1 MNVAEPSDLTIDET
15 GKILWTVS
23 DTNNKIYRLDLKG
36 NITKTL
42 SYVGND
48 LEGVAYDR
56 RDHTLWLAEEEYRAV
71 IHVDTAGA
79 ILERHDITG
88 LTTVPNKGLE
98 GIALDDGDHLFV
110 LNERS
115 PGLFIPLKS
124 DFSYDVKY
132 QLTFAGDYSA
142 MTYDPQRRCFWI
154 MSDESMAMFL
164 CTGPNVVHAE
174 YALPSRRFEGIALDP
189 AGKYV
194 YAVNDSSRA
203 LYVFQNTVPVAPAP

>member
-15 GKILWTVS
+15 GTILWTVS
-23 DTNNKIYRLDLKG
+23 DTNNKIYRLDLQG

-79 ILERHDITG
+79 I
-88 LTTVPNKGLE
+88 
-98 GIALDDGDHLFV
+98 V

-174 YALPSRRFEGIALDP
+174 YALSSRRFEGIALDP

-194 YAVNDSSRA
+194 YAVNDSARA